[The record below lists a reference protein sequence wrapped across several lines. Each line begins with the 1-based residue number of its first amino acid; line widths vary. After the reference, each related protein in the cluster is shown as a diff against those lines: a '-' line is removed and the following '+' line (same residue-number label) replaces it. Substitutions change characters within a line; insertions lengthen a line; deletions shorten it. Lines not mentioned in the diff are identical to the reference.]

1 MGDRPGDRLRRMV
14 PTAITVGGLLL
25 GMRAILFALQ
35 GHVAA
40 SAYFI
45 AVAAIVDT
53 LDGAAARL
61 LRAGSAFG
69 QHMDTL
75 ADAVSVGVA
84 PAVLLYVVYF
94 KGWGGAGVLIASGWT
109 VSVLARLAYFES
121 TEDRDPLYFVGLP
134 SPPAANM
141 LTGFVL
147 FSSHV
152 WHHYPY
158 TWLVLALMV
167 ALSFLMLS
175 KLRVEKGA
183 FFTPAR
189 IVGSWPGRVALLAV
203 IFVAVYP
210 WAAPFV
216 ISSTLVI
223 LVVCRDVLVRAR
235 RFRSGT
241 DARISEIDRVAANS
255 SSPK

>member
-1 MGDRPGDRLRRMV
+1 MV
-14 PTAITVGGLLL
+14 PTAITVCGLLL
-25 GMRAILFALQ
+25 GMRAILYAFQ

-45 AVAAIVDT
+45 AAATIVDT

-75 ADAVSVGVA
+75 TDAVSVGVA

-94 KGWGGAGVLIASGWT
+94 KGWGGGGVVIASGWT
-109 VSVLARLAYFES
+109 VAVLARLAYFET
-121 TEDRDPLYFVGLP
+121 TEERDPLYFVGLP

-141 LTGFVL
+141 LSGFVL
-147 FSSHV
+147 FSSRV

-158 TWLVLALMV
+158 AWLVVALMV
-167 ALSFLMLS
+167 TLSFLMLS

-183 FFTPAR
+183 FFTPVR
-189 IVGSWPGRVALLAV
+189 IIRSWPGRVALLAV
-203 IFVAVYP
+203 IFAAVYP

-216 ISSTLVI
+216 ISITLVI
-223 LVVCRDVLVRAR
+223 LVISRDLLVRAR

-241 DARISEIDRVAANS
+241 AARISEMNGVAA
-255 SSPK
+255 SSPSSE

>member
-1 MGDRPGDRLRRMV
+1 MRNGLRGIV

-25 GMRAILFALQ
+25 GMRAILYAFQ
-35 GHVAA
+35 GHVVA

-45 AVAAIVDT
+45 ALATIVDT

-69 QHMDTL
+69 EQMDTL
-75 ADAVSVGVA
+75 SDAVSVGVA

-94 KGWGGAGVLIASGWT
+94 KGWGGVGVVIASGWT
-109 VSVLARLAYFES
+109 ISVLARLAYFES
-121 TEDRDPLYFVGLP
+121 TEERDPLYFVGLP

-141 LTGFVL
+141 LSGFVL
-147 FSSHV
+147 FSSRV
-152 WHHYPY
+152 WHRYPY
-158 TWLVLALMV
+158 AWLVLALML

-183 FFTPAR
+183 FFTPRR

-203 IFVAVYP
+203 MFTAVYP

-223 LVVCRDVLVRAR
+223 LVISRDLLARAR

-241 DARISEIDRVAANS
+241 AARISEMNDVAADSPS
-255 SSPK
+255 SE

>member
-1 MGDRPGDRLRRMV
+1 MRDGLRRVV

-35 GHVAA
+35 GHVDA

-45 AVAAIVDT
+45 ALATIVDT

-61 LRAGSAFG
+61 LRAGSSFG
-69 QHMDTL
+69 EHMDTL
-75 ADAVSVGVA
+75 SDAVSVGVA

-94 KGWGGAGVLIASGWT
+94 KSWGSGGAVIASSWT

-121 TEDRDPLYFVGLP
+121 AEGRDPLYFAGLP

-141 LTGFVL
+141 LSGFAL
-147 FSSHV
+147 FSSRV
-152 WHHYPY
+152 WHSYPY
-158 TWLVLALMV
+158 AWLVLSLMV
-167 ALSFLMLS
+167 VLSFLMLS

-183 FFTPAR
+183 FFTPVR
-189 IVGSWPGRVALLAV
+189 IVRSWPGRIALLAV
-203 IFVAVYP
+203 IFIAVYP

-223 LVVCRDVLVRAR
+223 LVILRDLLARAR
-235 RFRSGT
+235 RLRG
-241 DARISEIDRVAANS
+241 APAAQISEVNNVAVNS
-255 SSPK
+255 PSSE